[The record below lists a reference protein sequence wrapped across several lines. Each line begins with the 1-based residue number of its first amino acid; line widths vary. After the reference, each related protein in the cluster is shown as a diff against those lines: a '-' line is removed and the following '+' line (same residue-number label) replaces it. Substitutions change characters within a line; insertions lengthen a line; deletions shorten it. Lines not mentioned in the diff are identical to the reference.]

1 MLFSN
6 VTNWRGMPFMKLSE
20 FIMRSVNVPDF
31 NHQVNEMAKE
41 EYEYMFW
48 NELTEEKKEQ
58 VSLYIRKK

>member
-1 MLFSN
+1 
-6 VTNWRGMPFMKLSE
+6 MPFMKLSE

-31 NHQVNEMAKE
+31 NHQANEMAKE

-58 VSLYIRKK
+58 ISLYIRKK